1 MHHNP
6 EPGGISR
13 QPLSMKMKPDKMLYE
28 KASSMARKMD
38 ETYNKMEECAKMA
51 AEYEKAARI
60 NYKIAR
66 DYADVAKSEHDE
78 TSRIAFRAAIMHAVA
93 IVVNTL
99 VAGLT
104 AAAVCIGMLE

>member
-28 KASSMARKMD
+28 KASTMARKMD
-38 ETYNKMEECAKMA
+38 ETYDKVEERAKV
-51 AEYEKAARI
+51 AEI
-60 NYKIAR
+60 NCKLAR
-66 DYADVAKSEHDE
+66 DFAEVAKSEHHE
-78 TSRIAFRAAIMHAVA
+78 TSRIAYRAAIMHAVA
-93 IVVNTL
+93 IIVNTI